1 MTTQDK
7 AGADDDVEILATEA
21 EEPTRLD
28 LTRVN
33 ADGAEGA
40 RETRPLPAVEQAD
53 PTATA
58 DLRTRSI
65 QSEEPPSA
73 DSAEDPGAT
82 VAQSVVRPETP
93 SRPRKTTLAVAINRQ
108 ITGPRAGNTPA
119 PGRRPEEATR
129 TPMETELPDG
139 VEDEVDEW
147 SLADQPTVYLS
158 PNAQRAERPDFL
170 ETGSEQAW
178 PPRPTPRP
186 ASPQRPVPATRPVAP
201 RPAAPTEPRR
211 PGEARPGY
219 RSAYA
224 DQRLATPDGRR
235 IPGTPPAGV
244 PRAALPNPRMER
256 FQELRRQRVRHEEGE
271 RDVNDAPPV
280 REVVRKW
287 WNDLLPGL
295 ERGLDHQRE
304 ARASGIHPIPAHE
317 PVLTGRLGDAF
328 GRLTASARELTG
340 RAQAAAAPRLKR
352 LHDQAE
358 QAAQHLVERFEG
370 SPARQQAPLLGPGRI
385 AVFFKQ
391 GVTVGQAQRLLA
403 ASHARPIRLIPRKH
417 GFLALVAP
425 GAEAEVGERMRE
437 HPYVRDVAYLD
448 FDEYGD
454 TQEPS

>member
-7 AGADDDVEILATEA
+7 AGADESVETAAEV

-28 LTRVN
+28 LSRVN
-33 ADGAEGA
+33 ADGADGA
-40 RETRPLPAVEQAD
+40 DGGRETRPIPAVELPD

-58 DLRTRSI
+58 DLRVRPAQGVESPAADA
-65 QSEEPPSA
+65 EE
-73 DSAEDPGAT
+73 DLGAT
-82 VAQSVVRPETP
+82 VAQNAVRPEAP

-108 ITGPRAGNTPA
+108 TTGPRAEPA
-119 PGRRPEEATR
+119 PTRPSDDPPPSSNDA
-129 TPMETELPDG
+129 ELPDG
-139 VEDEVDEW
+139 IEDEVDEW

-158 PNAQRAERPDFL
+158 PNTRRTDRPGFL

-178 PPRPTPRP
+178 PPRPTARP
-186 ASPQRPVPATRPVAP
+186 SSPQRPVPATRPVAP
-201 RPAAPTEPRR
+201 RPATPTEPSR
-211 PGEARPGY
+211 PSDGRPRY

-235 IPGTPPAGV
+235 MPGTPPTGV
-244 PRAALPNPRMER
+244 PRSALPNPRMER
-256 FQELRRQRVRHEEGE
+256 FQELRRQRVHHAEGE
-271 RDVNDAPPV
+271 RDVNDAAPV

-295 ERGLDHQRE
+295 ERGLYHQRE
-304 ARASGIHPIPAHE
+304 ARASGIHPIPAYE
-317 PVLTGRLGDAF
+317 AVATGRLGDAF
-328 GRLTASARELTG
+328 GRLAASARELTG
-340 RAQAAAAPRLKR
+340 RAQAVAAPRLKR

-425 GAEAEVGERMRE
+425 GSEAEVGERMRE
-437 HPYVRDVAYLD
+437 HPYVRDVAFLEY
-448 FDEYGD
+448 DEYGD
-454 TQEPS
+454 TREPD